1 MSGFRLYAL
10 LILVALSAPLVGP
23 AAIVATS
30 TPSSTS
36 SLGEQIRDHYETVLP
51 SLPADKQRHYA
62 LRLYRLTGDDAY
74 LAPIRD
80 EVLAILPRW
89 QKAMQA
95 LDDAGQ
101 RQALASQI
109 VDDYRDDTPKYQRRK
124 ALLRRSGELPFA
136 KQLLYRVNQLEELHL
151 AGEPPFQ
158 DTGRAL
164 AYLRGFDFQSFVLDP
179 EVIKVYSA
187 QTANLVYYLYR
198 LGLQDLREPYQQ
210 AFRRV
215 YPPGTP
221 HQGLDLQEKIYGM
234 SHLVIAASGY
244 YQHSVARKDFG
255 WIFDYFERRIDH
267 VIQGTKPDVYTE
279 MALCFLLAEEPDNPA
294 IDKVKAALEREFDDE
309 ADMIPATDGSTDTAR
324 GEHRNT
330 LVVMLYYWPEKLH
343 MGPDLSP
350 GKTRKPETKTPGSAR
365 RFPDAITPSIWYQR
379 PDLNRHARE
388 GNGF

>member
-10 LILVALSAPLVGP
+10 LFLVALSAPLTDT
-23 AAIVATS
+23 IVAAS
-30 TPSSTS
+30 PSSTP
-36 SLGEQIRDHYETVLP
+36 SLGEQIRGHYETVLP
-51 SLPADKQRHYA
+51 SLPPDKQRHYA
-62 LRLYRLTGDDAY
+62 LRLYRLTGDDSY
-74 LAPIRD
+74 LPPIRD
-80 EVLAILPRW
+80 EVLGILPRW
-89 QKAMQA
+89 QKAMRA
-95 LDDAGQ
+95 LPYASQ
-101 RQALASQI
+101 RQALANQI

-124 ALLRRSGELPFA
+124 ALLRRSGEFPFA

-151 AGEPPFQ
+151 AGVPPFQ
-158 DTGRAL
+158 DTDRAL
-164 AYLRGFDFQSFVLDP
+164 AYLREFDFQSFVLDP

-210 AFRRV
+210 AFRSV
-215 YPPGTP
+215 YPPDTP

-234 SHLVIAASGY
+234 THLVIAASGY
-244 YQHSVARKDFG
+244 YQHAVARKDFA
-255 WIFDYFERRIDH
+255 WIFDYFEHRAGH

-279 MALCFLLAEEPDNPA
+279 MALCFLLAEEPDNPV
-294 IDKVKAALEREFDDE
+294 IGKVKAALEREFDDK
-309 ADMIPATDGSTDTAR
+309 ADMIPATDGSTDPAR

-330 LVVMLYYWPEKLH
+330 LAVMLYYWPEKLH
-343 MGPDLSP
+343 TGPDLSP
-350 GKTRKPETKTPGSAR
+350 GKPPETKTPGLAR

>member
-10 LILVALSAPLVGP
+10 LFLVALSAPLTDT
-23 AAIVATS
+23 IVAAS
-30 TPSSTS
+30 PSSTP
-36 SLGEQIRDHYETVLP
+36 SLGEQIRGHYETVLP
-51 SLPADKQRHYA
+51 SLPPDKQRHYA
-62 LRLYRLTGDDAY
+62 LRLYRLTGDDSY
-74 LAPIRD
+74 LPPIRD
-80 EVLAILPRW
+80 EVLGILPRW

-101 RQALASQI
+101 RQALANQI
-109 VDDYRDDTPKYQRRK
+109 ADDYRDDTQKYQRRK

-210 AFRRV
+210 AFRSV
-215 YPPGTP
+215 YPPDTP

-234 SHLVIAASGY
+234 TCKH
-244 YQHSVARKDFG
+244 
-255 WIFDYFERRIDH
+255 
-267 VIQGTKPDVYTE
+267 P
-279 MALCFLLAEEPDNPA
+279 CFSCTVD
-294 IDKVKAALEREFDDE
+294 
-309 ADMIPATDGSTDTAR
+309 
-324 GEHRNT
+324 
-330 LVVMLYYWPEKLH
+330 
-343 MGPDLSP
+343 
-350 GKTRKPETKTPGSAR
+350 
-365 RFPDAITPSIWYQR
+365 
-379 PDLNRHARE
+379 
-388 GNGF
+388 